1 MRIQGTFVAEL
12 QCFNNQQNKFSLK
25 LDRLIFLPIK
35 VVSKRA
41 IVRKRKIV
49 MLFFKNL

>member
-1 MRIQGTFVAEL
+1 MEFQVPCLAEL
-12 QCFNNQQNKFSLK
+12 QCFNNQQNKFPLK

-49 MLFFKNL
+49 MLFLKN